1 MISAPHTISDFEEGG
16 PESSCLVNDTC
27 LDPLRSACLLR
38 HFQKKINFPRFRLP
52 TGCTFFSSNQKV
64 SKLLIWG
71 YSRALISAMKR
82 SSQNYQVRNDIPN
95 GYITWIQFT
104 IFLHCTL
111 TLDRIIL
118 LHKIVCQTGHLSA
131 PCSRVCSLSHT
142 LCIPATSCY
151 PVHNATQCTK
161 QPVTDFE
168 FDHTLPPCQENCVS
182 FQTSLP
188 RLCYGLCDSS
198 PSLHCSYFSWC
209 DFGGGVLRK
218 SGTR

>member
-16 PESSCLVNDTC
+16 PESSCLINDTC

-64 SKLLIWG
+64 
-71 YSRALISAMKR
+71 
-82 SSQNYQVRNDIPN
+82 
-95 GYITWIQFT
+95 
-104 IFLHCTL
+104 
-111 TLDRIIL
+111 
-118 LHKIVCQTGHLSA
+118 
-131 PCSRVCSLSHT
+131 SRVCSLSHT

-188 RLCYGLCDSS
+188 RLCYGLCDSIS
-198 PSLHCSYFSWC
+198 LLHCSYFSWC
-209 DFGGGVLRK
+209 DFGWWC
-218 SGTR
+218 TA